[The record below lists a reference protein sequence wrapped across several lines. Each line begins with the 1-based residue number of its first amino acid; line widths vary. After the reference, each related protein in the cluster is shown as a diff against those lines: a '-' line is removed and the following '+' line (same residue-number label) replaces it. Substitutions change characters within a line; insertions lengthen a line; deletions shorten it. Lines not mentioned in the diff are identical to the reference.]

1 MKLSESFA
9 WKFIVQNRRP
19 MNKTS
24 QFLALI
30 ATSLSLMLGV
40 YADAPLDNELTQ
52 AMKLKGKMRIA
63 RWLKE

>member
-1 MKLSESFA
+1 
-9 WKFIVQNRRP
+9 
-19 MNKTS
+19 MNKIS

-30 ATSLSLMLGV
+30 TTSLSLMLGV

-52 AMKLKGKMRIA
+52 AMKLIGKMRIA